1 MQEASIACASN
12 ASHASRS
19 SEMRPILQKLR
30 EMHLSV
36 KDHEPLKELLQHM
49 QTYIQT
55 GISATLA
62 IPFPALNVNI
72 EGRFQKGR
80 TWLKFAPNKEKT

>member
-1 MQEASIACASN
+1 MQE
-12 ASHASRS
+12 ASRS

>member
-1 MQEASIACASN
+1 MQEASHASQ
-12 ASHASRS
+12 ASHASRA

-36 KDHEPLKELLQHM
+36 KDHEPLKELLQQM

-55 GISATLA
+55 GLSVTLA

-72 EGRFQKGR
+72 EGRFQKDR
-80 TWLKFAPNKEKT
+80 TWLKFAPAKEKT